1 MKNLPPTSDN
11 ILACARNLIVAG
23 GYNGFSYADI
33 ADVVGIRKA
42 SIHHHFP
49 SKVDL
54 VRTLVARYRKEAEA
68 GMANIELHVSDP
80 LELLRSYAGYWE
92 ACIADASAPFCVC
105 ALLASQ
111 LPVLP
116 EEVALEVRAH
126 FSYLSA
132 WLTSVLERGAR
143 HGQLQLMTSPRTEA
157 ETFMATV
164 HGAMLSARAYGDPK
178 IFGVVTGPLLERLA
192 SRFPSAESRDGDG
205 CSHVQDERR
214 PK

>member
-1 MKNLPPTSDN
+1 VSSLSTTADD
-11 ILACARNLIVAG
+11 ILACARSLIVAG

-33 ADVVGIRKA
+33 AGVVGIRKA

-54 VRTLVARYRKEAEA
+54 VRTLVARYREEAEA
-68 GMANIELHVSDP
+68 GIANFERQVSNP
-80 LELLRSYAGYWE
+80 LEQLRFYTGFWE

-116 EEVALEVRAH
+116 EEVGLEVRAH
-126 FSYLSA
+126 FRSLSA

-143 HGQLQLMTSPRTEA
+143 HGQLQLLDTPRAEA
-157 ETFMATV
+157 EAFMATV

-178 IFGVVTGPLLERLA
+178 IFGAVIGPILERLA
-192 SRFPSAESRDGDG
+192 PR
-205 CSHVQDERR
+205 H
-214 PK
+214 

>member
-1 MKNLPPTSDN
+1 MSNLSTTSDD
-11 ILACARNLIVAG
+11 ILACARSLIVAG

-33 ADVVGIRKA
+33 AEVVGIRKA

-54 VRTLVARYRKEAEA
+54 VRTLVARYREEAEA
-68 GMANIELHVSDP
+68 GMANLELQVSDP
-80 LELLRSYAGYWE
+80 LERLRFYAGYWE

-116 EEVALEVRAH
+116 EEVGLEVRAH
-126 FSYLSA
+126 FRSLSA

-143 HGQLQLMTSPRTEA
+143 HGQLQLMSTPRAEA
-157 ETFMATV
+157 EAFMATV

-178 IFGVVTGPLLERLA
+178 IFGAVTGPLLQRLA
-192 SRFPSAESRDGDG
+192 RRFPPDTALAL
-205 CSHVQDERR
+205 
-214 PK
+214 K

>member
-1 MKNLPPTSDN
+1 MVMTNASTTADE
-11 ILACARNLIVAG
+11 ILACARTLVIAG

-54 VRTLVARYRKEAEA
+54 VRTLVSRYREEAAA
-68 GMANIELHVSDP
+68 GIAELERGVSDP
-80 LELLRSYAGYWE
+80 VDLLRRYIGYWE

-105 ALLASQ
+105 AMLAAE

-126 FSYLSA
+126 FRTLST
-132 WLTSVLERGAR
+132 WLTSVFERGAQHHR
-143 HGQLQLMTSPRTEA
+143 LQFAGSARVEA
-157 ETFMATV
+157 ECFIAVV

-178 IFGVVTGPLLERLA
+178 VFGQITTPVLTRL
-192 SRFPSAESRDGDG
+192 SVR
-205 CSHVQDERR
+205 Q
-214 PK
+214 

>member
-1 MKNLPPTSDN
+1 
-11 ILACARNLIVAG
+11 LACARSLIVAG

-54 VRTLVARYRKEAEA
+54 VRTLVARYREEAEA
-68 GMANIELHVSDP
+68 GMANLELQVSDP
-80 LELLRSYAGYWE
+80 LEQLRLYAGYWE

-105 ALLASQ
+105 ALLAGQ

-116 EEVALEVRAH
+116 EEVGLEVRAH
-126 FSYLSA
+126 FRSLSA

-143 HGQLQLMTSPRTEA
+143 RGQLQLMSTPRAEA
-157 ETFMATV
+157 EAFMAAV

-192 SRFPSAESRDGDG
+192 P
-205 CSHVQDERR
+205 QDSLQIRS
-214 PK
+214 